1 VHRLRDFWYQW
12 SKPGLGKTSGQPIDP
27 WVLAGNAGS
36 LTGTTMHAKELMR
49 GDGPMRA
56 LMITVGTVIFAVG
69 CLAGGRLQPAVGAQG
84 STVVMECGTTSAP
97 QVRTTLYFGLA
108 RPKGSVSELEWQIFL
123 RDEVTRRFPDGLTVW
138 EAEGQWR
145 TPAGTIDHEQSKVLL
160 LVHAD
165 TAAARQ
171 SVLAV
176 IEAYRKTFEQQSVLW
191 ESARVCVA
199 A

>member
-1 VHRLRDFWYQW
+1 L
-12 SKPGLGKTSGQPIDP
+12 
-27 WVLAGNAGS
+27 
-36 LTGTTMHAKELMR
+36 
-49 GDGPMRA
+49 
-56 LMITVGTVIFAVG
+56 
-69 CLAGGRLQPAVGAQG
+69 
-84 STVVMECGTTSAP
+84 TVVMDCGTSSAP
-97 QVRTTLYFGLA
+97 QLRTTLYYALA
-108 RPKGSVSELEWQIFL
+108 RPKGSVTELEWQICL

-145 TPAGTIDHEQSKVLL
+145 TPAGSIDHEQSKVLL
-160 LVHAD
+160 LVHPD

>member
-1 VHRLRDFWYQW
+1 ML
-12 SKPGLGKTSGQPIDP
+12 
-27 WVLAGNAGS
+27 
-36 LTGTTMHAKELMR
+36 
-49 GDGPMRA
+49 
-56 LMITVGTVIFAVG
+56 IFA
-69 CLAGGRLQPAVGAQG
+69 AGFAAGDRWQTPAGAQEFR
-84 STVVMECGTTSAP
+84 VQMDCGVSAA
-97 QVRTTLYFGLA
+97 QLRTTLYFGLA
-108 RPKGSVSELEWQIFL
+108 RPKGSVTELEWQLFL

-160 LVHAD
+160 LVHPD

-171 SVLAV
+171 SVLKV

-191 ESARVCVA
+191 ESARVCGA

>member
-1 VHRLRDFWYQW
+1 
-12 SKPGLGKTSGQPIDP
+12 
-27 WVLAGNAGS
+27 
-36 LTGTTMHAKELMR
+36 
-49 GDGPMRA
+49 MRA
-56 LMITVGTVIFAVG
+56 LMIAMGTLIFAAGFV
-69 CLAGGRLQPAVGAQG
+69 AGGRLERPVGAQG
-84 STVVMECGTTSAP
+84 FTVVMDCGAAAP

-108 RPKGSVSELEWQIFL
+108 RPNGSVTELEWQIFL

-145 TPAGTIDHEQSKVLL
+145 TPAGSIDHEQSKVLL
-160 LVHAD
+160 LVHPD

-191 ESARVCVA
+191 ESARVCSA
-199 A
+199 S